1 MGRSSV
7 HFLIILSLVAVLGM
21 LRQPEQPA
29 STPEEKSAE
38 IKLTSPPVKPDFVEP
53 RLPAETQAVGRK
65 KTAVAAPKPE
75 VQPRKKENPQ
85 PSGVYEGLRESRGLS
100 VRGISLGMTQS
111 ETEALY
117 PGPEV
122 VDRIEE
128 YWGPGYRNE
137 MRGGFGA
144 TWYRYSGFHA
154 SFDRDGVCGAVIGD
168 GLERGG
174 VPILARGDSG
184 ADVERLLGR
193 PSVHGRPHCFGRDDG
208 GDRSEW
214 LYRFRDESVLT
225 VRFSDGLLRS
235 FEWRDAGFSDS
246 GC

>member
-1 MGRSSV
+1 MRRSSI
-7 HFLIILSLVAVLGM
+7 HLLIIVSLIAALGTLRRPESPDPIPVEKTEAPERTPTVYHPKPKDHQLFVGNGKVTKQAVA
-21 LRQPEQPA
+21 P
-29 STPEEKSAE
+29 TPQRK
-38 IKLTSPPVKPDFVEP
+38 VEP
-53 RLPAETQAVGRK
+53 R
-65 KTAVAAPKPE
+65 
-75 VQPRKKENPQ
+75 KENPQ
-85 PSGVYEGLRESRGLS
+85 PSGVYEGLRTNQGLS

-137 MRGGFGA
+137 FRRFGA
-144 TWYRYSGFHA
+144 TWYKYSGFYA
-154 SFDRDGVCGAVIGD
+154 SFDRERVCGAVVGD
-168 GLERGG
+168 GLERRG
-174 VPILARGDSG
+174 VPILARGDTG

-193 PSVHGRPHCFGRDDG
+193 PSGYGRPKSYGRDSGADYCAWSFWFT
-208 GDRSEW
+208 DDSY
-214 LYRFRDESVLT
+214 LTIRFT
-225 VRFSDGLLRS
+225 DGLVQS

>member
-7 HFLIILSLVAVLGM
+7 HFLIILSLVAVLSM

-128 YWGPGYRNE
+128 YWGPGYPNGA
-137 MRGGFGA
+137 RGRFGA
-144 TWYRYSGFHA
+144 TWYRYSEFYA
-154 SFDRDGVCGAVIGD
+154 SFDPDGVCGAVYGD
-168 GLERGG
+168 GLNRGG

-184 ADVERLLGR
+184 TDVERLLGKPYLCQFKR
-193 PSVHGRPHCFGRDDG
+193 YVRGDDT
-208 GDRSEW
+208 EW
-214 LYRFRDESVLT
+214 LYRFNDESILV
-225 VRFSDGLLRS
+225 VHFAGGKVRS

>member
-1 MGRSSV
+1 LV
-7 HFLIILSLVAVLGM
+7 HCLIILSLIAVLGM

-38 IKLTSPPVKPDFVEP
+38 MKLTSPPVKPDVVEP
-53 RLPAETQAVGRK
+53 RLPAQTRTVGRK
-65 KTAVAAPKPE
+65 KTAAPAPKPKIK
-75 VQPRKKENPQ
+75 PRKENPQ

-100 VRGISLGMTQS
+100 VRGIRLGMTQS

-128 YWGPGYRNE
+128 YWGPGYPDGA
-137 MRGGFGA
+137 RGRFGA
-144 TWYRYSGFHA
+144 TWYRYSEFYA
-154 SFDRDGVCGAVIGD
+154 SFDPDGVCGAVVGD
-168 GLERGG
+168 GLNRGG

-184 ADVERLLGR
+184 ADVERLLGK
-193 PSVHGRPHCFGRDDG
+193 PSYYGRPKSYGRDSGADYCAWRYWFT
-208 GDRSEW
+208 DDSC
-214 LYRFRDESVLT
+214 LTIRFT
-225 VRFSDGLLRS
+225 DGLVQS
-235 FEWRDAGFSDS
+235 FEWRAKNFSDS